1 MDVILDTMMSETSG
15 LVLRGRVVLLA
26 YELAF
31 KRRHAA
37 KAHRQEI

>member
-1 MDVILDTMMSETSG
+1 MDVVLDAMMRETSG

-31 KRRHAA
+31 SR
-37 KAHRQEI
+37 